1 MMKKYLSF
9 LLLTFSVFQINA
21 QVAFN
26 MELLGHYDDNT
37 IPSADE
43 SDQKVFN
50 DIWGYAANG
59 REYALV
65 GSAAYIHFFDVTEPQ
80 NPILIDQILGT
91 DTTVWR
97 DIKVY
102 GTYAYAVS
110 EGNGEGLMIFDLSDL
125 PNSVSLVTR
134 NLDFFEKAHN
144 IFIDENG
151 KMFVAGT
158 NTLSNGLFVLDLTTD
173 PTQPQMIGNSFLPG
187 GGYVHDVY
195 VKDNLAYCS
204 HGWNGF
210 YVWDYTN
217 PAQPILKANLATNGY
232 NHSSWLSEDG
242 TYAIFA
248 EEVPQGL
255 PLGIADLS
263 MLNNGAIEL
272 AGDYFQFPLLTFDT
286 SFNTPHNPFIKGNY
300 AFISY
305 YEDGVQVIDLTD
317 ITNPTL
323 AGYYDTFPNNVDYAG
338 YFGCWGVYPFLPSGN
353 IIATDRKYGLHILN
367 FDETLSSNENLNNN
381 NTFTF
386 FPNPSSNGIFNIKTE
401 EVTNEKMTIE
411 VTDLSGKKVFEQM
424 LTSTAKEV
432 NLSFLANGF
441 YFGKIIIG
449 DKEMVKKLVIS
460 K

>member
-1 MMKKYLSF
+1 MKKYLF
-9 LLLTFSVFQINA
+9 LLVLPFLTFQINA

-37 IPSADE
+37 LPQVG

-50 DIWGYAANG
+50 DIWGYAAND

-65 GSAAYIHFFDVTEPQ
+65 GSAAYIHFFDVTDPQ

-91 DTTVWR
+91 DTTIWR

-125 PNSVSLVTR
+125 PNSVSLVDR
-134 NLDFFEKAHN
+134 NLDFFETAHN

-158 NTLSNGLFVLDLTTD
+158 NTIGNGLIVLDLTTN
-173 PTQPQMIGNSFLPG
+173 PIAPQKIGDKILPG

-210 YVWDYTN
+210 YVWDYTDSAD
-217 PAQPILKANLATNGY
+217 PVLKANLATNGY

-248 EEVPQGL
+248 EEVPVGL

-263 MLNNGAIEL
+263 MLDVGAIEL
-272 AGDYFQFPLLTFDT
+272 AGDYFQFPLLTFDS

-300 AFISY
+300 AFVSY

-317 ITNPTL
+317 KTNPTL
-323 AGYYDTFPNNVDYAG
+323 AGYYDTFPNNVNYAG
-338 YFGCWGVYPFLPSGN
+338 YFGCWGLYPYLPSGN

-381 NTFTF
+381 NTFTI
-386 FPNPSSNGIFNIKTE
+386 FPNPSSNGIFNIKMDV
-401 EVTNEKMTIE
+401 VTNEKMTIE
-411 VTDLSGKKVFEQM
+411 VTDLSGRIIFEQV
-424 LTSTAKEV
+424 LTSSSETID
-432 NLSFLANGF
+432 LSFLANGF
-441 YFGKIIIG
+441 YFGKVTIG
-449 DKEMVKKLVIS
+449 EKEMVEKLVIS

>member
-1 MMKKYLSF
+1 MKKYLF
-9 LLLTFSVFQINA
+9 LLLLSMSLFQINA

-26 MELLGHYDDNT
+26 MELLGQYDDNT
-37 IPSADE
+37 IPSADG

-50 DIWGYAANG
+50 DIWGYAAND
-59 REYALV
+59 REYAIV
-65 GSAAYIHFFDVTEPQ
+65 GSAAYVHFIDVTEPQ

-91 DTTVWR
+91 DTTIWR

-102 GTYAYAVS
+102 GNYAYAVS

-125 PNSVSLVTR
+125 PDSVSLVDR
-134 NLDFFEKAHN
+134 NLYFFEKAHN

-158 NTLSNGLFVLDLTTD
+158 NTLSNGLIVLDLTTD
-173 PTQPQMIGNSFLPG
+173 PTQPQMIGNGSLAG

-210 YVWDYTN
+210 YVWDYAD
-217 PAQPILKANLATNGY
+217 PAEPVLKANLATNGY

-248 EEVPQGL
+248 EEVPAGL

-263 MLNNGAIEL
+263 MLDVGSIEL
-272 AGDYFQFPLLTFDT
+272 AGDYFQFPLLTFDS

-300 AFISY
+300 AYISY

-317 ITNPTL
+317 KTNPTL
-323 AGYYDTFPNNVDYAG
+323 AGYYDTFPNNLNYQG
-338 YFGCWGVYPFLPSGN
+338 YLGCWGVYPFLPSGN
-353 IIATDRKYGLHILN
+353 IIASDRKYGLHILS

-381 NTFTF
+381 NTFTI
-386 FPNPSSNGIFNIKTE
+386 FPNPSSNGVFTIKMD
-401 EVTNEKMTIE
+401 EVTNEKMSIE
-411 VTDLSGKKVFEQM
+411 VTDLSGRRVFEQV
-424 LTSTAKEV
+424 LTSGAEEV

-441 YFGKIIIG
+441 YFGKVNIG
-449 DKEMVKKLVIS
+449 EKEMVEKLVIS

>member
-1 MMKKYLSF
+1 MKKYLF
-9 LLLTFSVFQINA
+9 LLLLSISFIQINA

-37 IPSADE
+37 IPSADG

-50 DIWGYAANG
+50 DIWGYAAND
-59 REYALV
+59 REYAIV

-102 GTYAYAVS
+102 GNYAYAVS

-125 PNSVSLVTR
+125 PNSVSLVNR

-151 KMFVAGT
+151 KMFAAGT
-158 NTLSNGLFVLDLTTD
+158 NTVNNGLIVLDLTAD
-173 PTQPQMIGNSFLPG
+173 PTQPQMIGNSSLAG

-204 HGWNGF
+204 HGWNGY
-210 YVWDYTN
+210 YVWDYTD
-217 PAQPILKANLATNGY
+217 PAIPVLKANLATNGY

-263 MLNNGAIEL
+263 MLDNGSIEL
-272 AGDYFQFPLLTFDT
+272 AGDYFQFPLLTFDS

-317 ITNPTL
+317 KTNPTL
-323 AGYYDTFPNNVDYAG
+323 AGYYDTFPNNVNYAG

-353 IIATDRKYGLHILN
+353 IIASDRKYGLHILN
-367 FDETLSSNENLNNN
+367 FDETLSSNENLISN
-381 NTFTF
+381 NTFTI
-386 FPNPSSNGIFNIKTE
+386 FPNPSTNGVFNIRMD

-411 VTDLSGKKVFEQM
+411 VTDLSGRNMFQQV
-424 LTSTAKEV
+424 LTSSSEMID
-432 NLSFLANGF
+432 LSFLANGF
-441 YFGKIIIG
+441 YFGKVRIG
-449 DKEMVKKLVIS
+449 EKEMVEKLVIS

>member
-1 MMKKYLSF
+1 
-9 LLLTFSVFQINA
+9 
-21 QVAFN
+21 

-37 IPSADE
+37 IPQVG

-50 DIWGYAANG
+50 DIWGYAADN
-59 REYALV
+59 REYAIV

-91 DTTVWR
+91 DTTIWR
-97 DIKVY
+97 DIKVF

-125 PNSVSLVTR
+125 PNSVSLVDR
-134 NLDFFEKAHN
+134 NLDFFENAHN

-158 NTLSNGLFVLDLTTD
+158 NTISNGLIVLDLATN
-173 PTQPQMIGNSFLPG
+173 PTQPQLLGNKDLIG

-210 YVWDYTN
+210 YVWDYN
-217 PAQPILKANLATNGY
+217 DPAEPVLKANLATNGY

-248 EEVPQGL
+248 EEVPRGL

-263 MLNNGAIEL
+263 LLNVGAIEL
-272 AGDYFQFPLLTFDT
+272 AGDYFQFPLLTFDS

-300 AFISY
+300 AFVSY
-305 YEDGVQVIDLTD
+305 YEDGIQVIDLTD
-317 ITNPTL
+317 KTNPTL

-338 YFGCWGVYPFLPSGN
+338 YFGCWGVYPYLPCLLYTSPSPR
-353 IIATDRKYGLHILN
+353 DRG
-367 FDETLSSNENLNNN
+367 
-381 NTFTF
+381 
-386 FPNPSSNGIFNIKTE
+386 
-401 EVTNEKMTIE
+401 
-411 VTDLSGKKVFEQM
+411 
-424 LTSTAKEV
+424 
-432 NLSFLANGF
+432 
-441 YFGKIIIG
+441 
-449 DKEMVKKLVIS
+449 
-460 K
+460 

>member
-1 MMKKYLSF
+1 MKKFLF
-9 LLLTFSVFQINA
+9 LLILTFSIFQINA
-21 QVAFN
+21 QVSFN

-37 IPSADE
+37 LPEAQGNN
-43 SDQKVFN
+43 QKVFN
-50 DIWGYAANG
+50 EIWGYAAND
-59 REYALV
+59 REYAIV

-125 PNSVSLVTR
+125 PNSVSLVDR
-134 NLDFFEKAHN
+134 KLDFFEKAHN

-158 NTLSNGLFVLDLTTD
+158 NTVNNGLIVLDLATN
-173 PTQPQMIGNSFLPG
+173 PVQPQMIGNDSLIG

-204 HGWNGF
+204 HGYNGF
-210 YVWDYTN
+210 YVWDYTD
-217 PAQPILKANLATNGY
+217 PTEPVLKANLATNGY

-248 EEVPQGL
+248 EEVPDGL

-263 MLNNGAIEL
+263 MLDIGSIEL
-272 AGDYFQFPLLTFDT
+272 AGDFFQFPLLTFDS
-286 SFNTPHNPFIKGNY
+286 SFNTPHNPYIKGDY
-300 AFISY
+300 AYVSY

-323 AGYYDTFPNNVDYAG
+323 IGYYDTFPNNLDYG
-338 YFGCWGVYPFLPSGN
+338 SYFGCWGVYPYLPSGN
-353 IIATDRKYGLHILN
+353 IIASDRKYGLHILS
-367 FDETLSSNENLNNN
+367 FDETLSSNESLNKN
-381 NTFTF
+381 NTFTI
-386 FPNPSSNGIFNIKTE
+386 FPNPSSNGIFNIKMDK
-401 EVTNEKMTIE
+401 VTNEKMTIE
-411 VTDLSGKKVFEQM
+411 VTDLSGKIMFEQV
-424 LTSTAKEV
+424 LTSGSEEV

-441 YFGKIIIG
+441 YFGKVKIG
-449 DKEMVKKLVIS
+449 EKVIVEKLVIS